1 MRFLAFTTASLMIVL
16 AGCGSA
22 PAPSTETKAK
32 PAETA
37 PAAATAPA
45 ETTPAAAT
53 APAETAPAATATP
66 APPAPVAAPALTNDE
81 QKTIYAVGL
90 AMSRQLGQLGL
101 SAPELELVK
110 RALSDAAAGKPAVDI
125 DVYGPKID
133 ALMQSRVG
141 GLAVKEKA
149 AGVAYA
155 AKAAAVS
162 GASKSASGLV
172 YRELKAGTGASPKAT
187 DKVKVHYRGTLLNGT
202 EFDSSYKRNA
212 PAEFPL
218 NGVIPCWTE
227 GVQKMKVGGKSA
239 LVCPADIAYGDQGR
253 PGIPGGATLL
263 FDVELLSIN

>member
-1 MRFLAFTTASLMIVL
+1 MRFLATATASLIIVL

-22 PAPSTETKAK
+22 PAPAPSTETKSAT
-32 PAETA
+32 PAETPAATTAPAEAA
-37 PAAATAPA
+37 PAAAAPA
-45 ETTPAAAT
+45 PS
-53 APAETAPAATATP
+53 PAPAA
-66 APPAPVAAPALTNDE
+66 PVALTNDE

-90 AMSRQLGQLGL
+90 VMSRNLGQLGL
-101 SAPELELVK
+101 SDPELDLVK
-110 RALSDAAAGKPAVDI
+110 RALSDAASGKPAVDV

-133 ALMQSRVG
+133 GLIQSRAG
-141 GLAVKEKA
+141 NMATKEKA
-149 AGVAYA
+149 AGAAYA
-155 AKAAAVS
+155 AKAATAS

-172 YRELKAGTGASPKAT
+172 YRELKAGSGASPKAT

-227 GVQKMKVGGKSA
+227 GVQKMKIGGKSA
-239 LVCPADIAYGDQGR
+239 LVCPADIAYGDAGR

>member
-1 MRFLAFTTASLMIVL
+1 MRRFLAFATSSLMIVL

-22 PAPSTETKAK
+22 PTPAPSTETKSATPAATPA
-32 PAETA
+32 PAEPAPATTA
-37 PAAATAPA
+37 PAAATP
-45 ETTPAAAT
+45 
-53 APAETAPAATATP
+53 TP
-66 APPAPVAAPALTNDE
+66 APVNGPVALTTDE

-101 SAPELELVK
+101 SDGELDLVK
-110 RALSDAAAGKPAVDI
+110 RALSDAASGKPAVDI
-125 DVYGPKID
+125 DVFGPKID
-133 ALMQSRVG
+133 ALVQSRQG
-141 GLAVKEKA
+141 GLASKEKA
-149 AGVAYA
+149 AGAAYA
-155 AKAAAVS
+155 AKAAAAP
-162 GASKSASGLV
+162 GAVKSATSGLV

-212 PAEFPL
+212 PTEFPL

-239 LVCPADIAYGDQGR
+239 LVCPADIAYGDAGR

>member
-1 MRFLAFTTASLMIVL
+1 MRFLATAATASLMIVL

-22 PAPSTETKAK
+22 PAPAPTAETKAA
-32 PAETA
+32 PAAETPAATPAPTETAPATTA
-37 PAAATAPA
+37 PAAATPAPA
-45 ETTPAAAT
+45 G
-53 APAETAPAATATP
+53 
-66 APPAPVAAPALTNDE
+66 PVALTTDE

-101 SAPELELVK
+101 SDAELDIVK
-110 RALSDAAAGKPAVDI
+110 RALSDAAIGKPAVDI

-133 ALMQSRVG
+133 GLVQSRQG
-141 GLAVKEKA
+141 GLASKEKA
-149 AGVAYA
+149 AGAAYA
-155 AKAAAVS
+155 LKAATAKGAV
-162 GASKSASGLV
+162 KTASGLV
-172 YRELKAGTGASPKAT
+172 YRELTVGSGASPKPT

-239 LVCPADIAYGDQGR
+239 LVCPADIAYGDAGR

>member
-1 MRFLAFTTASLMIVL
+1 MTT
-16 AGCGSA
+16 
-22 PAPSTETKAK
+22 
-32 PAETA
+32 
-37 PAAATAPA
+37 
-45 ETTPAAAT
+45 
-53 APAETAPAATATP
+53 
-66 APPAPVAAPALTNDE
+66 DE

-90 AMSRQLGQLGL
+90 VMSRNLGQLGL
-101 SAPELELVK
+101 SDAELDLVK
-110 RALSDAAAGKPAVDI
+110 RALSDAASGKPAVDV

-133 ALMQSRVG
+133 SLIQTRAGS
-141 GLAVKEKA
+141 LAGKEKT
-149 AGVAYA
+149 AGKTYADNA
-155 AKAAAVS
+155 AKQKGAVR
-162 GASKSASGLV
+162 SASGLV
-172 YRELKAGTGASPKAT
+172 YRELTVGSGASPKAT

-239 LVCPADIAYGDQGR
+239 LVCPADIAYGDGGR